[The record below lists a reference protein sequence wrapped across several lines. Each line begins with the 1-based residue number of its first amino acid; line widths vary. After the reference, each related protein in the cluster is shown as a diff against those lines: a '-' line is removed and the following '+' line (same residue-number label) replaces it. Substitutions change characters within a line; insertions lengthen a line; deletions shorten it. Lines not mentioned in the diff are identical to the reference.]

1 MALLPVLR
9 QENGDT
15 GGLMLMLTVVFPS
28 KIPDRQQLMMSS
40 AFLAILR
47 GLNFTLKQV
56 SFNLIILY
64 AEYFDDHTLSGRH

>member
-1 MALLPVLR
+1 
-9 QENGDT
+9 
-15 GGLMLMLTVVFPS
+15 
-28 KIPDRQQLMMSS
+28 MSS

-64 AEYFDDHTLSGRH
+64 AEYFDDHTLSGRHWIHEENGSFTAVLLLHW